1 MLRRNISDR
10 LRTALSDTPV
20 VLLNGARQTGKTT
33 LAHSLAKERS
43 VSFYTLDDIA
53 TLSAAT
59 EDPVGFIKGL
69 RDAAVI
75 DEVQKVPALFPAIK
89 AEVDTN
95 RKPGRFLLT
104 GSANVFMLPKLS
116 ESLAGRME
124 IVTLWPFSQGELRH
138 RLDRFIN
145 SVFASQLPN
154 LKSVKSTDRN
164 YDKMVVRGG
173 FPETLQRASAS
184 RLDAWFRSYV
194 TAIIQKDIRDLA
206 SISALTEM
214 PKLLSLLAS
223 RTGALMNVS
232 ELSRGVKIPQTT
244 LKRYLSLLETTFL
257 LAPLQPWSANIGK
270 RLTKS
275 PKIHLVDSGLAAHLS
290 GITEERLSRDTIMR
304 GHLLESF
311 VVTELRKQISWA
323 ELRVEIYHVRTVT
336 GQEVDVVLEDNQG
349 RVVGVEVKSSA
360 TVVKKDFSGL
370 SALSEAVGRKFVRGI
385 VLYGGNTIVPF
396 DERMSALPV
405 SAIWQMK

>member
-1 MLRRNISDR
+1 MLRRNISDG

-33 LAHSLAKERS
+33 LARRLAKERS
-43 VSFYTLDDIA
+43 IPFYTLDDVA
-53 TLSAAT
+53 TLSAAA
-59 EDPVGFIKGL
+59 EDPVGFLRGL
-69 RDAAVI
+69 GHAAVI

-124 IVTLWPFSQGELRH
+124 IVTLWPLSQGELR
-138 RLDRFIN
+138 RRRERFIDC
-145 SVFASQLPN
+145 VFASKLPE
-154 LKSVKSTDRN
+154 LSHGKPTDRA
-164 YDKMVVRGG
+164 YDKIMVRGG
-173 FPETLQRASAS
+173 FPETLQRTSTS

-194 TAIIQKDIRDLA
+194 TAIVQKDIRDLA
-206 SISALTEM
+206 SIAALTEM

-223 RTGALMNVS
+223 RTGELMNVS
-232 ELSRGVKIPQTT
+232 ELSRGVKIPHTT
-244 LKRYLSLLETTFL
+244 LKRYLGLLETTFL
-257 LAPLQPWSANIGK
+257 LAPLLPWSANIGK

-275 PKIHLVDSGLAAHLS
+275 PKIHLVDSGLASHLI
-290 GITEERLSRDTIMR
+290 GITEDRLQRDTVMR

-311 VVTELRKQISWA
+311 VVTELRKQISWS
-323 ELRVEIYHVRTVT
+323 EFRVEIYHFRTVA
-336 GQEVDVVLEDNQG
+336 GREVDVVLEDNQG

-360 TVVKKDFSGL
+360 TVVRKDFLGL
-370 SALSEAVGRKFVRGI
+370 DALSEAVGNKFVRGI
-385 VLYGGNTIVPF
+385 VLYSGNTVVPF
-396 DERMSALPV
+396 GERMT
-405 SAIWQMK
+405 AIPISSLWRMK